1 MLLQL
6 LSRLPDRVSVQSG
19 EKAAASFCSE
29 RVDAGVFHIVS
40 KFALAVVQKHQITIC
55 IIIQY
60 IVVVQK
66 GLTGLLI
73 LLHPFL
79 DGLGKMYWLSYGAST
94 TFTEQELVV

>member
-1 MLLQL
+1 MQ
-6 LSRLPDRVSVQSG
+6 SV

-29 RVDAGVFHIVS
+29 RVDGGMFHIVS
-40 KFALAVVQKHQITIC
+40 KFALAVVQEHQIAIC
-55 IIIQY
+55 IIIHY

-79 DGLGKMYWLSYGAST
+79 DVLGKIYWCHMMHPLPFIEQDTCSLMLS
-94 TFTEQELVV
+94 TFLPKVHVI